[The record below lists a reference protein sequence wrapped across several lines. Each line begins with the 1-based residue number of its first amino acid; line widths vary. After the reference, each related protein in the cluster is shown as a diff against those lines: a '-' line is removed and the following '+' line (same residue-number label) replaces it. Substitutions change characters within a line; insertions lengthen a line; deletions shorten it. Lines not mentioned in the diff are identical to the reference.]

1 MNNSDVILIEG
12 IIESLG
18 IYIED
23 LCELYLNGTAE
34 GQQPDGDNT
43 FLTSN
48 VTFELV
54 LCNMCDVV
62 DKQPL

>member
-23 LCELYLNGTAE
+23 LYALYLNGMAV

-48 VTFELV
+48 VTFEFFCVTYVML
-54 LCNMCDVV
+54 
-62 DKQPL
+62 